1 MDTCLRSGMGDSCL
15 IFSQPSPFSDEVFAV
30 AVDVAVA
37 DDDVDDALMPGL
49 TGTLAIDIA
58 AFALF
63 LFLTDDDD
71 VGGNGG
77 VVGRLLLLL
86 IISGE

>member
-1 MDTCLRSGMGDSCL
+1 MGDSCL
-15 IFSQPSPFSDEVFAV
+15 IFSQPSPFSDDVFAV
-30 AVDVAVA
+30 AVDAA

-49 TGTLAIDIA
+49 TDTLALDIA
-58 AFALF
+58 AFTLF

-77 VVGRLLLLL
+77 VVGRLLLLF
-86 IISGE
+86 IISGEWEADESI